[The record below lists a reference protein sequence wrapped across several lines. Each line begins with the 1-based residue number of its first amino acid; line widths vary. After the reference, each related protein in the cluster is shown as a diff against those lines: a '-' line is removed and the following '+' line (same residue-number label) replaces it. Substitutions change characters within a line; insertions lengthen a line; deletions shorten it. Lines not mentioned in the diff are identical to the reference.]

1 MYSENFVE
9 TRITNNNE
17 ENYLGQN
24 KNNVFNNNLVM
35 PSEYV
40 QFTYGRLLSQYNDH
54 FLMRENELSQQLT
67 KLDTFDEYG
76 K

>member
-54 FLMRENELSQQLT
+54 FLMRENELSEQLT